1 MIHPRPRGATRL
13 AGCAAVLS
21 ALLLTSCT
29 SSDSGA
35 SHPAASPAPSGP
47 SEKTLTDRA
56 QAALAAVSSGTSVE
70 AGAERLS
77 DGIHTEPT
85 LRKGKTYR
93 LNLACAGTG
102 SARVEFVPEKAG
114 TPTSVPCDE
123 SIVQHRL
130 TGDGPLRIDVAGAGG
145 STGVIAWEID
155 AL

>member
-1 MIHPRPRGATRL
+1 MTHPRRRL
-13 AGCAAVLS
+13 AGFAAVLS

-29 SSDSGA
+29 SSDSDA
-35 SHPAASPAPSGP
+35 SHPASPTPSGP
-47 SEKTLTDRA
+47 SEKTLTERA
-56 QAALAAVSSGTSVE
+56 QAALTAVSNGTLNE

-85 LRKGKTYR
+85 LRKGQTYR

-102 SARVEFVPEKAG
+102 SARVEFVPQKAG

-123 SIVQHRL
+123 SVVQQRL
-130 TGDGPLRIDVAGAGG
+130 TGDGPLRIDVNGAEG